1 MAFGKNVGDV
11 LFAAS
16 SSSFSGVAKHQ
27 TLNLNI
33 AVLAMLRKC
42 MCVNDR
48 NPASPICARNIETG
62 AGSSITN
69 RRARVTQGV
78 MQDFVHPQSRTR

>member
-1 MAFGKNVGDV
+1 MDLAGILLMDEILHHFYSAGHP
-11 LFAAS
+11 F
-16 SSSFSGVAKHQ
+16 Q

-48 NPASPICARNIETG
+48 NPASPARARNIEIRGVRG
-62 AGSSITN
+62 ARLPTV
-69 RRARVTQGV
+69 AHV
-78 MQDFVHPQSRTR
+78 